1 MKTNIP
7 IPEKFTA
14 KEIRKVAFFG
24 SADVLPESK
33 LYQEVFEIA
42 QLIAKSGKVIVNGG
56 GPGVMQAAT
65 KGAESV
71 QGSSVAVTFQPRDMT
86 EFEGRDIENKVDLE
100 YQTANYIERMFGL
113 IYYADLFI
121 CFKGGTGTLSEWAT
135 AWLMSH
141 LYYGNHKPIILYGDF
156 WYEIMDSIS
165 KHFFIDEKEKD
176 IYRIVTSQQELIE
189 AIEQLEL
196 ELTARYRKSMG

>member
-1 MKTNIP
+1 MKTNIQ

-14 KEIRKVAFFG
+14 KEIQKVAFFG
-24 SADVLPESK
+24 SADVSPESK
-33 LYQEVFEIA
+33 LYQEVFEIS
-42 QLIAKSGKVIVNGG
+42 QLVAKAGKVIVNGG

-71 QGSSVAVTFQPRDMT
+71 SGNSVAVTFQPKDMT
-86 EFEGRDIENKVDLE
+86 EFEGRDVENKVDIE

-121 CFKGGTGTLSEWAT
+121 CFQGGTGTLSEWAT

-141 LYYGNHKPIILYGDF
+141 LYYGNHKPIILYDDF
-156 WYEIMDSIS
+156 WHEVMEVIS
-165 KHFFIDEKEKD
+165 RNFFIDEKEKN
-176 IYRIVTSQQELIE
+176 IYRIVSTKNELME
-189 AIEQLEL
+189 TMEQLER
-196 ELTARYRKSMG
+196 EIASRS

>member
-24 SADVLPESK
+24 SADVLPESE
-33 LYQEVFEIA
+33 LYKEVFEIA
-42 QLIAKSGKVIVNGG
+42 QLIAQSGKVIVNGG

-65 KGAESV
+65 RGAESAK
-71 QGSSVAVTFQPRDMT
+71 GSSVAVTFQPEDMT
-86 EFEGRDIENKVDLE
+86 EFEGRDNENRVDIE

-156 WYEIMDSIS
+156 WHEIMKTIN

-176 IYRIVTSQQELIE
+176 IYRIVSSKKELIE
-189 AIEQLEL
+189 AIEQFEL
-196 ELTARYRKSMG
+196 ELSTKS

>member
-1 MKTNIP
+1 
-7 IPEKFTA
+7 
-14 KEIRKVAFFG
+14 VAFFG
-24 SADVLPESK
+24 SADVSPESK

-42 QLIAKSGKVIVNGG
+42 QLVAKAGKVIVNGG

-71 QGSSVAVTFQPRDMT
+71 SGNSVAVTFQPKDMT
-86 EFEGRDIENKVDLE
+86 EFEGRDVENKVDIE

-121 CFKGGTGTLSEWAT
+121 CFQGGTGTLSEWAT

-141 LYYGNHKPIILYGDF
+141 LYYGNHKPIILYDDF
-156 WYEIMDSIS
+156 WHEVMEVIS
-165 KHFFIDEKEKD
+165 RNFFIDEKEKN
-176 IYRIVTSQQELIE
+176 IYRIVSTKNELME
-189 AIEQLEL
+189 TMEQLER
-196 ELTARYRKSMG
+196 EIASRS